1 MSDARRAQGALSE
14 QTVAA
19 SNVAE
24 PITPA
29 FTHRGMP
36 TLATRSPEWEPEVD
50 ARLARVGTWLWIVAD
65 VFFFAAWF
73 FAFFYLRAL
82 NNNYDWLPPGT
93 THPTRAIGAII
104 VLLAI
109 VSAGLYWAG
118 ARTVVA
124 QRATAR
130 LFFWLA
136 LIAGILCFG
145 VQIYEY
151 RNLGFDP
158 QQGGGY
164 PSVFVGLKGVWL
176 FQLTGAMLWLATQIA
191 QTRPMGD
198 ATIRPKSVVIF
209 GNFMLFLAAIALVSY
224 LVLYFV

>member
-1 MSDARRAQGALSE
+1 MSEEAL
-14 QTVAA
+14 AA
-19 SNVAE
+19 GNVVE
-24 PITPA
+24 PAPPEFA
-29 FTHRGMP
+29 HRGMP
-36 TLATRSPEWEPEVD
+36 TLVKRSPEWEPEVD
-50 ARLARVGTWLWIVAD
+50 ARVARVGTRIWIVAD

-82 NNNYDWLPPGT
+82 NNDYSWLPAGT
-93 THPTRAIGAII
+93 THPTRGIGAII

-109 VSAGLYWAG
+109 VSAALYWAG
-118 ARTVVA
+118 ARAIVT

-130 LFFWLA
+130 MFLWLA
-136 LIAGILCFG
+136 LIAGVLCFA
-145 VQIYEY
+145 VQIYEF

-176 FQLTGAMLWLATQIA
+176 FQLTAAMFWVATQIA
-191 QTRPMGD
+191 QARPLGD
-198 ATIRPKSVVIF
+198 ATIRPKSAATF
-209 GNFMLFLAAIALVSY
+209 GSFMVFLAAIALVSY

>member
-1 MSDARRAQGALSE
+1 MSEDAI
-14 QTVAA
+14 AA
-19 SNVAE
+19 SNVVE
-24 PITPA
+24 PATPP
-29 FTHRGMP
+29 FHQRGMP

-50 ARLARVGTWLWIVAD
+50 ARLARVGTRIWIVAD

-109 VSAGLYWAG
+109 ASAGLYWAG
-118 ARTVVA
+118 ARTVIS

-130 LFFWLA
+130 LLFWLA

-176 FQLTGAMLWLATQIA
+176 FQLTAAMLWLATQIA
-191 QTRPMGD
+191 QTRPLGD
-198 ATIRPKSVVIF
+198 TTIRPRSAVIF
-209 GNFMLFLAAIALVSY
+209 GNFMVFLAAIALVSY

>member
-1 MSDARRAQGALSE
+1 MSEERM
-14 QTVAA
+14 AA
-19 SNVAE
+19 GNVVE
-24 PITPA
+24 PAAPA
-29 FTHRGMP
+29 FHHRGMP

-50 ARLARVGTWLWIVAD
+50 ARLARVGTWIWIVAD

-82 NNNYDWLPPGT
+82 NNNYDWLPAGT
-93 THPTRAIGAII
+93 THPTRAVGALI

-109 VSAGLYWAG
+109 VSAGLYWTG

-145 VQIYEY
+145 TQIYEF

-158 QQGGGY
+158 QMGGGY

-176 FQLTGAMLWLATQIA
+176 FQLTGAMFWLATQIA
-191 QTRPMGD
+191 QARPLGD
-198 ATIRPKSVVIF
+198 VTIRPRSAVIF
-209 GNFMLFLAAIALVSY
+209 GNFMAFLAAIALVAY